1 MLIRRSRA
9 VEEFDRWARATPRD
23 HKIYRTAKLELV
35 EDVEGREWYGNQ
47 RRSHKVDL
55 VDPLPSSCFFFVCGL
70 FVQACSCMASRAV
83 TGCENKDNQTL
94 FLTTTITNTNML
106 EKE

>member
-55 VDPLPSSCFFFVCGL
+55 VDPLPSFCFSL
-70 FVQACSCMASRAV
+70 FVACSCKLALYGLPGGDWLR
-83 TGCENKDNQTL
+83 EQR
-94 FLTTTITNTNML
+94 
-106 EKE
+106 